1 MPQDW
6 KDSVLV
12 PVFKKNDRLIC
23 DNNRGISLLSVPGKV
38 LANILLERLKQSVEP
53 LLLEAQCG
61 FVRVEEQLIKYG
73 WFVS

>member
-23 DNNRGISLLSVPGKV
+23 DDYCGISLLSVPGKV
-38 LANILLERLKQSVEP
+38 LANILLERPRQSVEP
-53 LLLEAQCG
+53 LLLEAQCAFRSG
-61 FVRVEEQLIKYG
+61 RETNDQL
-73 WFVS
+73 